1 MMQGREDGV
10 QSLGPWQGEWSEGR
24 ADVRLQRW
32 KRSGRVTDWYD
43 RDGKEIRKK
52 GVKRWP

>member
-10 QSLGPWQGEWSEGR
+10 QSLGPWQREWSEGR

-43 RDGKEIRKK
+43 RDREEIRKK